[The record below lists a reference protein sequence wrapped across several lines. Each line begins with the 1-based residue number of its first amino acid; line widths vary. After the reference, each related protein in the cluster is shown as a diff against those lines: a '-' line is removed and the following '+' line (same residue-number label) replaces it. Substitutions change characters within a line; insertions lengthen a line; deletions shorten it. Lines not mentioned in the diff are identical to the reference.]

1 MGMAT
6 NAMSPVICSCGLAH
20 SPAEW
25 KKLPLVGIQRFD
37 GGGALEL
44 RNCPCGST
52 RAIDVNA
59 NTCACVSVT
68 RDGDTIDL
76 VVYGVAHTPD
86 EVSDVELL
94 SVHLDAAGEPEWT
107 GASLSDA
114 EYDRAC
120 RALLEASEEQEQRRA
135 MLEAMGEW
143 AATRAVEE
151 APEADIFDRI
161 DRAYEMV
168 KEARCAS

>member
-1 MGMAT
+1 MMKLPL
-6 NAMSPVICSCGLAH
+6 SPSAVVAIRCSCGLAH

-52 RAIDVNA
+52 RAIDVSA

-76 VVYGVAHTPD
+76 VVYGFVRTPD

-107 GASLSDA
+107 GEPLSDA
-114 EYDRAC
+114 EYDGAC
-120 RALLEASEEQEQRRA
+120 KALLEANTEKLIAAQLSVRDGEVRNLSASTMNKRFRA
-135 MLEAMGEW
+135 LF
-143 AATRAVEE
+143 AAEDALKV
-151 APEADIFDRI
+151 AGAW
-161 DRAYEMV
+161 
-168 KEARCAS
+168 S